1 MTVAR
6 ITCLLAAAVLSISAL
21 AARAQEPA
29 ADTIDDVPAA
39 ALRSLIGG
47 EPSAF
52 QWSVHLDSES
62 VSDRDGGM
70 QRGTASTTVVHAA
83 MAADT
88 QPLGLWAGGRFA
100 ASAVSINSGQPS
112 QRYVGDL
119 QGVSNLEAETATRLF
134 QLWYRQEFDLAGLQI
149 KGGLID
155 MNRDFV
161 ATDTAA
167 TLLNASFG
175 LMPTLSANF
184 PASTYPEPG
193 FGLEAAATWQRWQ
206 YQIGL
211 FQADPGDRSG
221 FYRHGHLLIGEADY
235 DLTAGGQSWGHYK
248 LGLWQYRQPDA
259 APGNAPTNDRGAYGI
274 VDQTLFRRGPR
285 DLGVFVQLG
294 SSPSSTNEVPY
305 YLGAGLQLRAPFRR
319 RPGDLFTAGVAHAR
333 VRGDNLTAETTYE
346 LSYVVRVHRIAT
358 LQPDLQYVR
367 DPGGQSDVND
377 AIVAILRLHLE
388 FY

>member
-1 MTVAR
+1 M
-6 ITCLLAAAVLSISAL
+6 
-21 AARAQEPA
+21 
-29 ADTIDDVPAA
+29 
-39 ALRSLIGG
+39 
-47 EPSAF
+47 
-52 QWSVHLDSES
+52 
-62 VSDRDGGM
+62 
-70 QRGTASTTVVHAA
+70 
-83 MAADT
+83 
-88 QPLGLWAGGRFA
+88 
-100 ASAVSINSGQPS
+100 
-112 QRYVGDL
+112 
-119 QGVSNLEAETATRLF
+119 SNLEAETATRLF